1 MDKPFLFHGRT
12 TKGRKAYEVAM
23 VKVSIIDNRL
33 QRVADFGNSQFWAM
47 DRATMPPS
55 NKNRSEVKGAR
66 SKKKETPLQAL
77 YLKCH
82 AIWDFSHFI
91 LFPFMGDFNSINN
104 GIPFNKMN
112 ISGKPLATLFSIFW
126 KKEFLG
132 SAFFISLP
140 SVFSVDIV
148 YGKK

>member
-1 MDKPFLFHGRT
+1 MFN
-12 TKGRKAYEVAM
+12 
-23 VKVSIIDNRL
+23 VSIIDFRL
-33 QRVADFGNSQFWAM
+33 QRVADLGKSQFWAM
-47 DRATMPPS
+47 DRATTPPS
-55 NKNRSEVKGAR
+55 NKNRSLVKGTR

-77 YLKCH
+77 YLKCQ

-91 LFPFMGDFNSINN
+91 LFPFIGDFNSIKR

-112 ISGKPLATLFSIFW
+112 KSGKPLATLFSIFW

>member
-1 MDKPFLFHGRT
+1 MF
-12 TKGRKAYEVAM
+12 
-23 VKVSIIDNRL
+23 KVSIIDFRL

-47 DRATMPPS
+47 DFATMPPS
-55 NKNRSEVKGAR
+55 NKNRSEVKGTR
-66 SKKKETPLQAL
+66 SKKKETPLHAL
-77 YLKCH
+77 YRKCQ

-91 LFPFMGDFNSINN
+91 LFPFIGDLSSINS

-112 ISGKPLATLFSIFW
+112 KSGKPLATLFSIFW

-132 SAFFISLP
+132 SAFFISLLNT
-140 SVFSVDIV
+140 FSLDII

>member
-1 MDKPFLFHGRT
+1 
-12 TKGRKAYEVAM
+12 
-23 VKVSIIDNRL
+23 
-33 QRVADFGNSQFWAM
+33 M

-55 NKNRSEVKGAR
+55 NKNRSEVLGTR

-77 YLKCH
+77 YLKCQ

-91 LFPFMGDFNSINN
+91 LFPFIGHFNSINS
-104 GIPFNKMN
+104 GIPFNKIN
-112 ISGKPLATLFSIFW
+112 KSGKPLLTLFSIFW

-132 SAFFISLP
+132 RAFFISLL
-140 SVFSVDIV
+140 SVFSVDIA

>member
-1 MDKPFLFHGRT
+1 MF
-12 TKGRKAYEVAM
+12 
-23 VKVSIIDNRL
+23 KVSIIDFRL
-33 QRVADFGNSQFWAM
+33 QRIADLGNSQFWAM

-55 NKNRSEVKGAR
+55 NKNRSEVKGTR

-77 YLKCH
+77 NLKCH

-91 LFPFMGDFNSINN
+91 LFPFIGDLSSINS
-104 GIPFNKMN
+104 GVPFKRMNK
-112 ISGKPLATLFSIFW
+112 SGKPLLTLFSIFW

>member
-1 MDKPFLFHGRT
+1 MF
-12 TKGRKAYEVAM
+12 
-23 VKVSIIDNRL
+23 KVSSKFFRL
-33 QRVADFGNSQFWAM
+33 QRVADFGKSQFCAM

-66 SKKKETPLQAL
+66 SKKKETTLQAL
-77 YLKCH
+77 YLKCQ

-91 LFPFMGDFNSINN
+91 LFHFIGDFNSIKR

-112 ISGKPLATLFSIFW
+112 RSGKPLATLFSIFW

-132 SAFFISLP
+132 RAFFISLL
-140 SVFSVDIV
+140 SVFSVDIA

>member
-1 MDKPFLFHGRT
+1 MF
-12 TKGRKAYEVAM
+12 
-23 VKVSIIDNRL
+23 KVSIIDFRL
-33 QRVADFGNSQFWAM
+33 HKVADFGKSQSWTM

-55 NKNRSEVKGAR
+55 NKIRSEVKGTR

-77 YLKCH
+77 YRKCQ

-91 LFPFMGDFNSINN
+91 LFPFIGAFNSINS

-112 ISGKPLATLFSIFW
+112 KSGKPLATLFSIFW

-132 SAFFISLP
+132 SAFFISLLNT
-140 SVFSVDIV
+140 FSLDIM

>member
-1 MDKPFLFHGRT
+1 MFN
-12 TKGRKAYEVAM
+12 
-23 VKVSIIDNRL
+23 VSIIDFRL
-33 QRVADFGNSQFWAM
+33 QRVADLGKSQFWAM

-55 NKNRSEVKGAR
+55 NKNRSLVKGAR

-77 YLKCH
+77 NLKCQ

-91 LFPFMGDFNSINN
+91 LFPFIGDLSSIKR

-112 ISGKPLATLFSIFW
+112 KSGKPLLTLFSIFW
-126 KKEFLG
+126 KKEFFG
-132 SAFFISLP
+132 SAFFISFP

>member
-1 MDKPFLFHGRT
+1 
-12 TKGRKAYEVAM
+12 
-23 VKVSIIDNRL
+23 
-33 QRVADFGNSQFWAM
+33 M

-66 SKKKETPLQAL
+66 SKKKEVPLQAL
-77 YLKCH
+77 YLKCQ

-91 LFPFMGDFNSINN
+91 LFPFMGDLSSINS
-104 GIPFNKMN
+104 GIPFKRMN
-112 ISGKPLATLFSIFW
+112 RSGKPLLTLFSIFW

>member
-1 MDKPFLFHGRT
+1 
-12 TKGRKAYEVAM
+12 
-23 VKVSIIDNRL
+23 
-33 QRVADFGNSQFWAM
+33 M

-66 SKKKETPLQAL
+66 SKKKETPLHAL
-77 YLKCH
+77 YRKCQ

-91 LFPFMGDFNSINN
+91 LFPFMGDLSSINS
-104 GIPFNKMN
+104 GIPFKRMN
-112 ISGKPLATLFSIFW
+112 RSGKPLATLFSIFW

>member
-1 MDKPFLFHGRT
+1 MF
-12 TKGRKAYEVAM
+12 
-23 VKVSIIDNRL
+23 KVSIIDFRL
-33 QRVADFGNSQFWAM
+33 QRVADLGNSKFWAM

-66 SKKKETPLQAL
+66 SKKKEVPLQAL
-77 YLKCH
+77 YLKCQ

-91 LFPFMGDFNSINN
+91 LFPFMGDLSSIKR

-112 ISGKPLATLFSIFW
+112 KSGKPLATLFSIFW

-140 SVFSVDIV
+140 SVFSVDIA

>member
-1 MDKPFLFHGRT
+1 MF
-12 TKGRKAYEVAM
+12 
-23 VKVSIIDNRL
+23 KVSIIDNRL
-33 QRVADFGNSQFWAM
+33 HKVADFGNSQFWAM

-55 NKNRSEVKGAR
+55 NKNRSEVKGTR

-77 YLKCH
+77 YRKCQ

-91 LFPFMGDFNSINN
+91 LFPFIGDLSSINS

-112 ISGKPLATLFSIFW
+112 RSGKPLATLFSIFW

-132 SAFFISLP
+132 SAFFISLLNT
-140 SVFSVDIV
+140 FSLDII

>member
-1 MDKPFLFHGRT
+1 MFN
-12 TKGRKAYEVAM
+12 
-23 VKVSIIDNRL
+23 VSIIDFRL
-33 QRVADFGNSQFWAM
+33 HKVADFGKSQFWAM

-66 SKKKETPLQAL
+66 SKKKEVPLQAL
-77 YLKCH
+77 NLKCH

-91 LFPFMGDFNSINN
+91 LFPFMGDLSSINS
-104 GIPFNKMN
+104 GIPFKRMN
-112 ISGKPLATLFSIFW
+112 RSGNPLLTLFSIFW

-132 SAFFISLP
+132 RAFFISLL
-140 SVFSVDIV
+140 SVFSVDIA

>member
-1 MDKPFLFHGRT
+1 MF
-12 TKGRKAYEVAM
+12 
-23 VKVSIIDNRL
+23 KVSRIFFRL
-33 QRVADFGNSQFWAM
+33 HKVADFGNSQSWAM

-55 NKNRSEVKGAR
+55 NKNRSLVKGTR

-77 YLKCH
+77 YRKCQ

-91 LFPFMGDFNSINN
+91 LFPFIGAFNSINS

-112 ISGKPLATLFSIFW
+112 KSGKPLATLFSIFW

-132 SAFFISLP
+132 SVFFISLLNT
-140 SVFSVDIV
+140 FSLDIM

>member
-1 MDKPFLFHGRT
+1 MFN
-12 TKGRKAYEVAM
+12 
-23 VKVSIIDNRL
+23 VSIIDNRL
-33 QRVADFGNSQFWAM
+33 ARVADFGKSQFWAM

-66 SKKKETPLQAL
+66 SKKKEVPLQPL
-77 YLKCH
+77 NLKCH

-91 LFPFMGDFNSINN
+91 LFPFMGDLSSINS
-104 GIPFNKMN
+104 GIPFKRMN
-112 ISGKPLATLFSIFW
+112 RSGNPLLTLFSIFW

-132 SAFFISLP
+132 RAFFISLL
-140 SVFSVDIV
+140 SVFSVDIA

>member
-1 MDKPFLFHGRT
+1 
-12 TKGRKAYEVAM
+12 M
-23 VKVSIIDNRL
+23 VNVSRIVFRL

-55 NKNRSEVKGAR
+55 NKIRSEVKGTR

-77 YLKCH
+77 YLKCQ

-91 LFPFMGDFNSINN
+91 LFPFIGHFNSINS

-112 ISGKPLATLFSIFW
+112 KSGKPLLTLFSIFW

-132 SAFFISLP
+132 RAFFISLL
-140 SVFSVDIV
+140 SVFSVDIA

>member
-1 MDKPFLFHGRT
+1 MFN
-12 TKGRKAYEVAM
+12 
-23 VKVSIIDNRL
+23 VSIIDNRL
-33 QRVADFGNSQFWAM
+33 ARVADFGKSQSWAM

-55 NKNRSEVKGAR
+55 NKNRSEVKGTR

-77 YLKCH
+77 YLKCQ

-91 LFPFMGDFNSINN
+91 LFPFIGDFNSIKR

-112 ISGKPLATLFSIFW
+112 KSGKPLLTLFSIFW